1 MLTKSATVILKTV
14 SLGCN
19 GYGTDTTKLVIPIA
33 LL

>member
-19 GYGTDTTKLVIPIA
+19 SYAQIPPS
-33 LL
+33 